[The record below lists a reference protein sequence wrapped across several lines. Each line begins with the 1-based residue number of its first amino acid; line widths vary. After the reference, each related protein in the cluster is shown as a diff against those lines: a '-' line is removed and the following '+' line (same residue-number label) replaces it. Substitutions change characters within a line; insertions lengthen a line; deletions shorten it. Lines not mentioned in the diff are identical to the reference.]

1 MVYQF
6 KITLKGIR
14 PPIWR
19 RFQVKDA
26 ISFEQLHQVIQYVMG
41 WENYHLYAF
50 NVGHASIE
58 LPEPGESAFMGSE
71 RLHAERETVK
81 KHITQAKQKFLYT
94 YDFGD
99 DWEHELV
106 LEEILEAAE
115 GGAYPICLAGKRNC
129 PPEDSGGIFGMQ
141 DIAEILKN
149 PDHPEYEDTNE
160 WIGEDYDPEE
170 FDIERINRIL
180 EGNRKK
186 LNPKR

>member
-19 RFQVKDA
+19 RFQVKDGL
-26 ISFEQLHQVIQYVMG
+26 SFAQLHQVIQYVMG
-41 WENYHLYAF
+41 WENCHLYAF
-50 NVGHASIE
+50 QVGRLSIE
-58 LPEPGESAFMGSE
+58 PSDADGSGFDE
-71 RLHAERETVK
+71 GLDVKREMVK
-81 KHITQAKQKFLYT
+81 EHITQEKQKVFYT

-106 LEEILEAAE
+106 LEEILEPAE
-115 GGAYPICLAGKRNC
+115 KGVYPICLTGKRNC

-141 DIAEILKN
+141 DMEEILKN
-149 PDHPEYEDTNE
+149 PDHPAYEETME
-160 WIGEDYDPEE
+160 WMGEDYDPEE
-170 FDIERINRIL
+170 FDLARINKVL
-180 EGNRKK
+180 ESYSKK

>member
-19 RFQVKDA
+19 RFQVKDG
-26 ISFEQLHQVIQYVMG
+26 ISFAQLHQVIQDVMG

-50 NVGHASIE
+50 QVGRVSIE
-58 LPEPGESAFMGSE
+58 PSDGEGLDAK
-71 RLHAERETVK
+71 REIVN
-81 KHITQAKQKFLYT
+81 KHITQEKQKALYT

-106 LEEILEAAE
+106 LEKILEPVAGE
-115 GGAYPICLAGKRNC
+115 VYPICLAGKRNC

-141 DIAEILKN
+141 NIEEILKN
-149 PDHPEYEDTNE
+149 SDHPEYEDTME
-160 WIGEDYDPEE
+160 WMGEDYDPEE
-170 FDIERINRIL
+170 FDIERINQAL
-180 EGNRKK
+180 EVHRKGWSA
-186 LNPKR
+186 KR